1 MPIFKRSDPSHH
13 DGAAG
18 DATPSRILAER
29 EILDRIEEEIFRAAR
44 YSRPLVVLCARAQ
57 LLTNEA
63 LSAAEINGA
72 AETVGAQLRFSD
84 RVGTLADGSV
94 VAVLPETTMAVARVI
109 AHRIA
114 ADLTLRSS
122 GSASRKWSVGA
133 STYPDDGADPPA
145 IVMAAMTRASA

>member
-1 MPIFKRSDPSHH
+1 MPIFKRRDPSH
-13 DGAAG
+13 DDSTPG

-44 YSRPLVVLCARAQ
+44 YGRPLVVLCARAQ
-57 LLTNEA
+57 LLTNET
-63 LSAAEINGA
+63 LSAREAAAA
-72 AETVGAQLRFSD
+72 AEVVGAQLRFSD

-94 VAVLPETTMAVARVI
+94 VAVLPETTMAVARAI

-114 ADLTLRSS
+114 ADLTTRST
-122 GSASRKWSVGA
+122 ATFARKWSVGA
-133 STYPDDGADPPA
+133 STYPDDGEDPPA